1 MILLLGASGYVGQ
14 AFECELKNRCWPF
27 TPLSR
32 KQLDYSRFDLLL
44 YTEPWVS
51 RMESLAD
58 LYECRVRDDELHIAA
73 VCKVSRSFGNVKT
86 LPAPD
91 RS

>member
-1 MILLLGASGYVGQ
+1 MDYLGSGFALADRGNNHSILLGQ
-14 AFECELKNRCWPF
+14 
-27 TPLSR
+27 
-32 KQLDYSRFDLLL
+32 RFDLLL

-58 LYECRVRDDELHIAA
+58 LYEHRVRDDELHIAA

>member
-1 MILLLGASGYVGQ
+1 
-14 AFECELKNRCWPF
+14 
-27 TPLSR
+27 
-32 KQLDYSRFDLLL
+32 
-44 YTEPWVS
+44 
-51 RMESLAD
+51 MESLAD
-58 LYECRVRDDELHIAA
+58 LYEHRLRDDELHIAA